1 VDAKSHTERV
11 DEKSPQRDGGSIEV
25 VDPFAQDAPIRS
37 EAERRGLTRDEAI
50 AYGRRLAEDENKK
63 LFARRADYTQEQA
76 GDRIARAERYA
87 AWEYDGRRAG
97 TIGRRA

>member
-1 VDAKSHTERV
+1 MDAKGHTERV

-25 VDPFAQDAPIRS
+25 VDPFAKDEPIVS

-50 AYGRRLAEDENKK
+50 AYGRRLAEDENRR
-63 LFARRADYTQEQA
+63 LAARGHLVDPA
-76 GDRIARAERYA
+76 GRIARAERYA